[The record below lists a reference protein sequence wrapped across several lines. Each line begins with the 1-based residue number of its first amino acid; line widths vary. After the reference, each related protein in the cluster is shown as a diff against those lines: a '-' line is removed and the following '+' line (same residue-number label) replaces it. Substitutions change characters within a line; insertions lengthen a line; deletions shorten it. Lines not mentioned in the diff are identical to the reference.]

1 MMDRRRFLSASA
13 ASAMLA
19 GCATPR
25 TGGGLPAPVTAACL
39 PRVNVSE
46 GRVIRRV
53 AGLRPYRAG
62 GFVVRAEPLGDKLLV
77 HNYGHGGGG
86 ITLSWGTGRLA
97 VDMGLPAASG
107 PVAVLGGGIAGLT
120 TARLAQERGREVTI
134 YAAALPPDTT
144 SNIAGGQ
151 IVPASVFETDRV
163 DAAWRGQFDAACG
176 YSWYRWQLLVGTDTG
191 VRWLPTYD
199 EGLDGTRSPMVAP
212 FHAGHEIISAADSPF
227 GRPVARF
234 ETMYVEVGR
243 FLRRLTAD
251 FMAAGGRI
259 VVRRFATPAE
269 IAGLPERTIFNCTGL
284 GSHDLF
290 GDTDLVP
297 KRGQLAVLLPQ
308 PEIEYAYTLGGYMFP
323 RADGILLGG
332 TWERD
337 EWEAVT
343 TPEAIAGILARHR
356 RINAGGCAT

>member
-1 MMDRRRFLSASA
+1 MDRRRFLSASA

-25 TGGGLPAPVTAACL
+25 VPAALASAARPCL
-39 PRVNVSE
+39 PRVNVSDT
-46 GRVIRRV
+46 RVIRTV

-62 GFVVRAEPLGDKLLV
+62 GFVVRAGPLGDKLLV

-86 ITLSWGTGRLA
+86 ITLSWGTARLA
-97 VDMGLPAASG
+97 ADLALPATEG
-107 PVAVLGGGIAGLT
+107 PVAVLGAGIAGLT
-120 TARLAQERGREVTI
+120 TARLAQERGRQVTI

-151 IVPASVFETDRV
+151 IVPASVFERAAV
-163 DAAWRGQFDAACG
+163 DAAWQAQFDAACA
-176 YSWYRWQLLVGTDTG
+176 YSWRRWQLLVGADTG

-199 EGLDGTRSPMVAP
+199 AGTGPIASAAMAQ
-212 FHAGHEIISAADSPF
+212 FHAGREIVAARDSPF

-234 ETMYVEVGR
+234 QTMYVEVGR
-243 FLRRLTAD
+243 FLRLLTAE
-251 FMAAGGRI
+251 FLGAGGRI
-259 VVRRFATPAE
+259 VVRRFGTPAE
-269 IAGLPERTIFNCTGL
+269 IASLPERTIFNCTGL
-284 GSHDLF
+284 GSHELF
-290 GDTDLVP
+290 GDRDLVP

-308 PEIEYAYTLGGYMFP
+308 PEVDYAYTLGGYMFP

-337 EWEAVT
+337 EWDAVT
-343 TPEAIAGILARHR
+343 TPDAIAGIMALHR
-356 RINAGGCAT
+356 RINARGCLT